1 VGEGL
6 TKEFKKGGGEGGPLI
21 AATLPL
27 SLSFLLP
34 RHGGGTSSGDGTLSP
49 VVVVGGGRH

>member
-1 VGEGL
+1 MGEGL

-34 RHGGGTSSGDGTLSP
+34 RHGGGGGGALLP
-49 VVVVGGGRH
+49 VVVVGDGRH